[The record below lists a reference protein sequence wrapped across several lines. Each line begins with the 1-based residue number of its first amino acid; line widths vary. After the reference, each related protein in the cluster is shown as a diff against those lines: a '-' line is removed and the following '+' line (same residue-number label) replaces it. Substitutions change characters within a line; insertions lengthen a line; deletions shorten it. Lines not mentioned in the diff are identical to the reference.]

1 MLMEGECVV
10 KGKILIVDDT
20 KFNREVLKN
29 ILADEYTIIEAENG
43 QEALEIIE
51 AQMKEISAVL
61 LDIVMPVMDGL
72 TLLKVLN
79 EKKYIDRFPIL
90 VVTSEQSVN
99 SVGECFDYG
108 ASDFIRKPVN
118 TDFVKQR
125 VEKLVELYMQ
135 KNAFKEMVDRQ
146 TLTLRKQYTL
156 LQQQAAQLKKTNE
169 RIIDALGTVVEYRN
183 LEARTHIKR
192 VKGFTR
198 ILAEHM
204 MEDYPEYELTK
215 ERIMVIVSASALHDI
230 GKVMI
235 QDSILLKPGKLTE
248 EEFEYVKSHSILGY
262 DIIKSI
268 ADVWEEEYVQCSLE
282 ITRSHHE
289 KYDGS
294 GYPDGLKGDDIPIS
308 AQLVSIADCF
318 ESLISESVYKGAIP
332 YDEAY
337 NMILQGECG
346 VFSFK
351 LLECF
356 RKARKELEEYAEKYA
371 NSAEDEEE

>member
-1 MLMEGECVV
+1 MV
-10 KGKILIVDDT
+10 KGKILIVDDS

-29 ILADEYTIIEAENG
+29 ILADEYIIVEAENG

-51 AQMKEISAVL
+51 AQMKEIIAVL
-61 LDIVMPVMDGL
+61 LDIVMPQMDGV
-72 TLLKVLN
+72 TLLKVLT
-79 EKKYIDRFPIL
+79 EKKYIGRFPIL
-90 VVTSEQSVN
+90 VVTSEQSV
-99 SVGECFDYG
+99 SLVGECFDYG
-108 ASDFIRKPVN
+108 AADFIRKPVN

-125 VEKLVELYMQ
+125 VEKLIDLYAQ
-135 KNAFKEMVDRQ
+135 KNDFKERLERQ
-146 TLTLRKQYTL
+146 TLTLRNQYRL
-156 LQQQAAQLKKTNE
+156 LQQQAAQLKKNNE
-169 RIIDALGTVVEYRN
+169 RIIDVLGTVVEYRN
-183 LEARTHIKR
+183 MEERAHIKR
-192 VKGFTR
+192 VKEFTR

-204 MEDYPEYELTK
+204 MEDYPEYGLTK
-215 ERIMVIVSASALHDI
+215 EKINVIASASVLHDV

-235 QDSILLKPGKLTE
+235 PDAILLKPGKLSE
-248 EEFEYVKSHSILGY
+248 EEYEYVKSHSIRGY
-262 DIIKSI
+262 DIVKSI
-268 ADVWEEEYVQCSLE
+268 TDIWEEEYVQCSLE

-318 ESLISESVYKGAIP
+318 ESLISESVYKAAIP

-351 LLECF
+351 LLESF
-356 RKARKELEEYAEKYA
+356 RKARKELEECAEKYA
-371 NSAEDEEE
+371 SNVDDDDE